1 MPAGGN
7 TPRVTVVGICAQRES
22 TTSSPRE
29 RSLASYL
36 LLPRPKDVTKG
47 WLVVTTCTLG
57 VLSAGELDGVLLL
70 RALVAVT
77 VLELLVYQ
85 ARYQWNDVRGFVA
98 DQNHPSSSTR
108 GRLPGPVSRARSH
121 VLASCAI
128 GAIRLALAGVVILAL
143 PRLHLGGILGLGAAG
158 VFGVAIAYELLRS
171 ATTGRPGAARVPSR
185 SVVLLWLA
193 VGSGYAVRGLIG
205 LGVAVDPW
213 KRPELFLAAMV
224 ALWGYGVTFVTCRWA
239 VEATSF
245 AAVHHG
251 RVAWNARPD
260 QAREHQ
266 LALIR
271 WLPSRVSAGVSSVT
285 DWAPLRE
292 RTALTA
298 PWNIAALVAGGGAA
312 VSGRLL
318 VGPCSVAD
326 IVRVAAAGAAATL
339 IAVSISRR
347 RVLAIVL
354 AALLL
359 SGSFSVTATP
369 RPLLAGLPWLLM
381 ICAYHF
387 FTTRTLADLSRTRP
401 GARVA
406 QRAIATIAQL
416 VVGETTWQAMQHP
429 GEPGKEV

>member
-1 MPAGGN
+1 MTA
-7 TPRVTVVGICAQRES
+7 VGIHTQRAS
-22 TTSSPRE
+22 TASSPRE

-57 VLSAGELDGVLLL
+57 ALSAGEVDGVLLL
-70 RALVAVT
+70 RELVTVT

-108 GRLPGPVSRARSH
+108 GRLPGPVTRARSR
-121 VLASCAI
+121 VSASCAV
-128 GAIRLALAGVVILAL
+128 GAARLALAGVVILAL
-143 PRLHLGGILGLGAAG
+143 PRLHLGGILVFGAAG
-158 VFGVAIAYELLRS
+158 VFGVAIVYELLRS
-171 ATTGRPGAARVPSR
+171 AATGRPGAAHVPTR
-185 SVVLLWLA
+185 GVVLLWLA
-193 VGSGYAVRGLIG
+193 VGCGYAVRGLVG
-205 LGVAVDPW
+205 LAVAVDPGKW
-213 KRPELFLAAMV
+213 PELFLAAVV

-245 AAVHHG
+245 AAVRHG
-251 RVAWNARPD
+251 RVAWNARAD

-271 WLPSRVSAGVSSVT
+271 WLPCRVSAGVRSAT
-285 DWAPLRE
+285 EWAPLRE
-292 RTALTA
+292 RTAWTA
-298 PWNIAALVAGGGAA
+298 PWNLAAVVAGGGAA

-318 VGPCSVAD
+318 VGPCPVGD
-326 IVRVAAAGAAATL
+326 IVSVAAAGAAATL

-347 RVLAIVL
+347 RALAIIL

-359 SGSFSVTATP
+359 LGSFSVTATP

-381 ICAYHF
+381 ICAYYF
-387 FTTRTLADLSRTRP
+387 FTTRTLANLSRSRR
-401 GARVA
+401 GARLA
-406 QRAIATIAQL
+406 QRAMGTIARV
-416 VVGETTWQAMQHP
+416 VVGETTWQAMQRP
-429 GEPGKEV
+429 GGCGEEA